1 MEKEKQA
8 AVASRRTVRVGKF
21 ISKNFSGVRPRSG
34 NTNALSAKLRALPKP
49 PTAAKHNN
57 IQSGASQA
65 RRTERDD
72 GLGQKVSLIVAMP
85 ERQQCRVSA
94 DFTLLYETRTS
105 GEKNLSLGKEEK
117 AAVVTAAP
125 SNTAFR

>member
-1 MEKEKQA
+1 
-8 AVASRRTVRVGKF
+8 
-21 ISKNFSGVRPRSG
+21 
-34 NTNALSAKLRALPKP
+34 
-49 PTAAKHNN
+49 
-57 IQSGASQA
+57 
-65 RRTERDD
+65 
-72 GLGQKVSLIVAMP
+72 MP